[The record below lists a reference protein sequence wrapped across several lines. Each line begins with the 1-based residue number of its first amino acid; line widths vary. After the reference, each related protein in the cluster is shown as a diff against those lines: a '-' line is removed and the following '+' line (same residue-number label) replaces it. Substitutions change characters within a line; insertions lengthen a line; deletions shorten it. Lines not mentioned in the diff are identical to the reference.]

1 MNKLQKIALVAT
13 VALATLSSP
22 AAFAEGEAAAAA
34 ESFQTFFSTGA
45 AAIGAAMLTA
55 AFVAVGWKWLK
66 GMAFS

>member
-13 VALATLSSP
+13 ATLASS